1 MRMTP
6 EPVRRRRP
14 RREINIVPL
23 VDVLMVLIFFFLMTM
38 QFREARLL
46 NITLPEMETAG
57 INRPGSELIIAVTRD
72 GDFYLNQQPVSWEEM
87 EAGLQ
92 LVGEVN
98 PGREVLLVIDEEAP
112 VGLATR
118 VMDLSRKIGLDRLR
132 LQTR

>member
-1 MRMTP
+1 MSP
-6 EPVRRRRP
+6 ESTRRRRP

-57 INRPGSELIIAVTRD
+57 INRPGNELIIAVTRE
-72 GDFYLNQQPVSWEEM
+72 GEFYLNQQPVSWEEM
-87 EAGLQ
+87 EEGLR
-92 LVGEVN
+92 LVADIH
-98 PGREVLLVIDEEAP
+98 PGRQVLLVIDEEAN

-118 VMDLSRKIGLDRLR
+118 VMDLSRKIGLERLR

>member
-1 MRMTP
+1 MAGPGGRG
-6 EPVRRRRP
+6 RRI

-57 INRPGSELIIAVTRD
+57 VNRPETQLVLAVTRD
-72 GDFYLNQQPVSWEEM
+72 GDYYLNQQRVSLDEM
-87 EAGLQ
+87 ERALRVQ
-92 LVGEVN
+92 GETDRRR
-98 PGREVLLVIDEEAP
+98 PVLLIIDEEAP
-112 VGLATR
+112 VREATR
-118 VMDLSRKIGLDRLR
+118 IMDLSRKSGLERIR